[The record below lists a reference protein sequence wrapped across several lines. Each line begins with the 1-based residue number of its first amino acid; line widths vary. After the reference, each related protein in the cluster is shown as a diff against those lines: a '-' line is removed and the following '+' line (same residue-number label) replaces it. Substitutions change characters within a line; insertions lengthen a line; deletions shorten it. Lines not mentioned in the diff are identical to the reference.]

1 MNQISDINDN
11 DNENTN
17 SININIKEIED
28 DYKASVEDDNNKII
42 EDLLNK
48 LEKSTYSS
56 SSLIT
61 NKDLSS
67 LEIEKD
73 NNYETAKLN
82 INNLFGNL
90 LSF

>member
-17 SININIKEIED
+17 SINIKKIED
-28 DYKASVEDDNNKII
+28 DYKASVDDNNKII

-48 LEKSTYSS
+48 LEKSTYLS